1 MLIIFE
7 ICGGPHDGGYV
18 DFDIPPERL
27 SDLES
32 ANCDGEDYSIEDV
45 DLVAGTGRLIHM
57 KNPPFIGG

>member
-1 MLIIFE
+1 MIITFA
-7 ICGGPHDGGYV
+7 IFGGQHDGGLV
-18 DFDIPPERL
+18 DFDVPPERL

-45 DLVAGTGRLIHM
+45 DLVAGTGKLIHM